1 MIGCVILASILVAL
15 YVARQAGTDEATVVK
30 AGGNRSTQREGMR
43 SADRAELGMRAT
55 RTTRPEQS
63 LRRETNTDDAVM
75 NPLEDEEGDGRPI
88 YTMENLPKE
97 SGIYRVQVDGEL
109 LELAV
114 DQPHDVVPTKQEV
127 ER

>member
-15 YVARQAGTDEATVVK
+15 YVARQAGTDDATVVK

-43 SADRAELGMRAT
+43 SADRVEGMRAT
-55 RTTRPEQS
+55 RTTRPGQS

-127 ER
+127 AR